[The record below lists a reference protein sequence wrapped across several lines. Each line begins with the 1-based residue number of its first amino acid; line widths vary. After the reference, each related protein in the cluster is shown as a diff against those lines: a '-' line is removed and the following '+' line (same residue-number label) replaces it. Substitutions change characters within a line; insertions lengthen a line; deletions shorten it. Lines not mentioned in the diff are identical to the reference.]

1 MKLRW
6 RAPNGCRGAYHFE
19 GRLISSTQTRGHSQL
34 CRGINAPS
42 AVAATG
48 ILYYPKI
55 TCPHPRGK
63 RQKEKRKRHLGEW
76 SAGDFMD
83 DSVVTDRI
91 GEKSELGVKG
101 CEAAERGCR
110 GTGRWSVVKKEKKAL
125 SCLTDKGKWEEKTGP
140 SFKK

>member
-6 RAPNGCRGAYHFE
+6 RAPSGCRGADHFE

-42 AVAATG
+42 AAAATS

-63 RQKEKRKRHLGEW
+63 RKKKKRKKRHLGEW

-91 GEKSELGVKG
+91 GEKSELRVKG
-101 CEAAERGCR
+101 REAAERGCR
-110 GTGRWSVVKKEKKAL
+110 GTARWSVVKKKKR
-125 SCLTDKGKWEEKTGP
+125 SSP
-140 SFKK
+140 V